1 MALDNFIPE
10 IWSARLL
17 KHLDED
23 LVFKQLV
30 NTDYEGEIRN
40 VGDTVRVNRIGDI
53 VVGSYTKDGEI
64 GSPQQLSGEQLVLT
78 IDQFKYFNF
87 YVDDVDSAQQN
98 PKTMDDAMSRAAFAL
113 AKEVDKYIAGLY
125 THAGV
130 KLDNSG
136 AGYQVGTDTGQKNP
150 YDLVVDIVEQMDS
163 HNIPGAGRWLVIP
176 PWFHAMLLKSE
187 EYKLAFQDYKTTG
200 EIPTIAGIRI
210 LMSNNL
216 PTKKISTVD
225 FSVLLAGTN
234 MAISFAQQL
243 NKVEAYRPEKRF
255 ADAVKGLLLFG
266 AKVFYPE
273 SLVSMVAKK
282 A

>member
-1 MALDNFIPE
+1 MALGNFIPE

-98 PKTMDDAMSRAAFAL
+98 PKTMDD
-113 AKEVDKYIAGLY
+113 GLGK
-125 THAGV
+125 GV
-130 KLDNSG
+130 YPPD
-136 AGYQVGTDTGQKNP
+136 AVP
-150 YDLVVDIVEQMDS
+150 YD
-163 HNIPGAGRWLVIP
+163 GAPAHPNCMCFLTSVID
-176 PWFHAMLLKSE
+176 E
-187 EYKLAFQDYKTTG
+187 TG
-200 EIPTIAGIRI
+200 
-210 LMSNNL
+210 
-216 PTKKISTVD
+216 
-225 FSVLLAGTN
+225 
-234 MAISFAQQL
+234 
-243 NKVEAYRPEKRF
+243 
-255 ADAVKGLLLFG
+255 
-266 AKVFYPE
+266 
-273 SLVSMVAKK
+273 VS
-282 A
+282 